1 MDKKVIGKIETL
13 AQQTLDTHHLPG
25 IALGVVQGGE
35 LAWFGGFGRGDI
47 NKDDA
52 PRLDSLARIAS
63 VTKTLTTTAIL
74 QLRDLGKLHLDDPL
88 TQHIPE
94 FGAVQVRAGA
104 LADVTLRRLLTHHSG
119 LSTEAPLPSWD
130 ALNFPTREAILGALD
145 QTEIVID
152 QDSDWKYS
160 NLAFGL
166 LGEVIQR
173 VSRQAYDDYI
183 QDHILDPLGM
193 DATVFDL
200 DDTNQDHLLTGYN
213 PTPYQDVPVKA
224 PYAHLNGLSAAGQLH
239 SSVADLAKW
248 VSFQFCERGGDR
260 GGAQVLSGRSLIE
273 MHRPQYMAPDWSS
286 GQCLGWR
293 ATRVGN
299 HVYHNHGGGIHGF
312 ATQVWFH
319 VPSQVGVIQ
328 FINMWPPPGGQSLV
342 QDVLEILL
350 NGSANVS
357 PVSDAK
363 PLPVPQ
369 KYADLLGLY
378 GAEPGI
384 WVSVVWRD
392 GKLQLMVPKGQ
403 AYSLHAS
410 AVLLPALGEEI
421 FRVVGGRGSG
431 EQVVFER
438 KDGCV
443 THYELGAFV
452 FKKLVFATE

>member
-1 MDKKVIGKIETL
+1 MDEMMLEKIEAL
-13 AQQTLDTHHLPG
+13 AQKTLETHGLPG
-25 IALGVVQGGE
+25 MALGVVQGGE
-35 LAWFGGFGRGDI
+35 WVWFGGFGRGDLA
-47 NKDDA
+47 KDEA
-52 PRLDSLARIAS
+52 PHSNSLARIAS

-74 QLRDLGKLHLDDPL
+74 QLRDMGKLHLDDPL
-88 TQHIPE
+88 THHIPE
-94 FGAVQVRAGA
+94 FASVQIRAGA

-119 LSTEAPLPSWD
+119 LSTEAPLPGWD
-130 ALNFPTREAILGALD
+130 ALNFPTREAILSALD
-145 QTEIVID
+145 KTEIVIE
-152 QDSDWKYS
+152 QDTDWKYS

-173 VSRQAYDDYI
+173 VSRQAYEDYI
-183 QDHILDPLGM
+183 KEHILEPLGM

-200 DDTNQDHLLTGYN
+200 DDTHWKNLMTGYN
-213 PTPYQDVPVKA
+213 PTPYQESPIKA

-248 VSFQFCERGGDR
+248 VSFQFCEDGGDR
-260 GGAQVLSGRSLIE
+260 GGAQILSGRSLVE
-273 MHRPQYMAPDWSS
+273 MHRPQYMAQDWSS

-319 VPSQVGVIQ
+319 MPKQIGVIQ

-350 NGSANVS
+350 EESAGDS
-357 PVSDAK
+357 QRSDTT

-378 GAEPGI
+378 CAEPGI

-392 GKLQLMVPKGQ
+392 GKVQLVVPKGH
-403 AYSLHAS
+403 AYSLHAP
-410 AVLLPALGEEI
+410 AVLLPVLDGDT
-421 FRVVGGRGSG
+421 FRVVGGRAAG

-438 KDGCV
+438 SGGHV

-452 FKKLVFATE
+452 FKKLIYAGE